1 MGYNNIE
8 YSIDKNNDIWLAN
21 IKESKVDIKYD
32 SITNI
37 LTFDI
42 SNYDTIKGYES
53 DIDKIENYFKTN
65 YNFKLNY
72 IGGNNMSVYPI
83 LNILKYYSIDN
94 SIALNCHILY
104 SSMDAYINV
113 KKKKFKLNKKQ
124 ILDKFMF
131 DLKTVF
137 STYINSY
144 PIIKIKTK
152 QHLLEYN
159 NIIQYGDCIE
169 FLN

>member
-1 MGYNNIE
+1 
-8 YSIDKNNDIWLAN
+8 
-21 IKESKVDIKYD
+21 
-32 SITNI
+32 
-37 LTFDI
+37 
-42 SNYDTIKGYES
+42 
-53 DIDKIENYFKTN
+53 
-65 YNFKLNY
+65 
-72 IGGNNMSVYPI
+72 MSVYPI